1 MTERIYQLRESEYN
15 ELFEKAKLNDKEVKE
30 LAEKYYQERGVFKIT
45 IDTSIKLKDGDAYQ
59 GSRATFD
66 VNSYCFENG
75 LCKRDSFNPLLSEKD
90 RRRVNQMVTNIC
102 EETFYEYYGD
112 VIKYR
117 DKISNIFSK
126 LQYFKFIL
134 YMIAFSGW
142 GVATTVIL
150 YHFLFS
156 K

>member
-1 MTERIYQLRESEYN
+1 MTERIYQLREPEYN
-15 ELFEKAKLNDKEVKE
+15 ELFEKAKLNDKEIKE

-45 IDTSIKLKDGDAYQ
+45 IDTSVKIKDSNALTGDI
-59 GSRATFD
+59 ATFD

-75 LCKRDSFNPLLSEKD
+75 LCKRDSLNPLLSEND
-90 RRRVNQMVTNIC
+90 RRRVNQMVTKIC
-102 EETFYEYYGD
+102 KDTFKEYYGD
-112 VIKYR
+112 VIKCR
-117 DKISNIFSK
+117 NKISNIFSK

-142 GVATTVIL
+142 GVATAVIL

>member
-1 MTERIYQLRESEYN
+1 MTEKIYQLRESEYK
-15 ELFEKAKLNDKEVKE
+15 ELFEKAKLNDKEIKE

-45 IDTSIKLKDGDAYQ
+45 IDTSIKLKDGYACQ

-75 LCKRDSFNPLLSEKD
+75 LRRQDSLNPLISEKD
-90 RRRVNQMVTNIC
+90 RRRVEQMITRIC
-102 EETFYEYYGD
+102 EDTFYEYYGD
-112 VIKYR
+112 VIKCR
-117 DKISNIFSK
+117 NKISNIFSK

-142 GVATTVIL
+142 GVATAVIL